1 MTKLLAAALVLSLAA
16 TSHAV
21 AAPPEYGPVLN
32 PGSPDAAVIVNG
44 RVVQIEYLQCLA
56 DPDARW
62 WEDGSSDCLAN

>member
-1 MTKLLAAALVLSLAA
+1 MHKIAAAVLVLAIAA

-21 AAPPEYGPVLN
+21 AAPPEFGPVLN

-56 DPDARW
+56 VPDAQW
-62 WEDGSSDCLAN
+62 WEDGSSDCLSK